1 MTSMTKYG
9 VVALALALSGVTNA
23 DLKSI
28 DDDELSGVTGQ
39 SGLTV
44 AYSGRATLGQ
54 FRFEKLGTYQ
64 VDGITMG
71 GAGVTADGSAQ
82 GLGAYF
88 DDAIATI
95 DIGPDGTLD
104 VRWEPGAGS
113 AIDWGFRANEVS
125 LISST
130 AQQVSLLSGV
140 EAWGYLRRAYRRVEP
155 TAGANGLPV
164 GSNMYTAFTVEDL
177 SSTVTPDTLGL
188 TGAYVRGTESGGQ
201 AIGGATLTSEFSRW
215 ANDGAAGFSSPLS
228 DITDGFAAMEYTYRP
243 VSAADS
249 PTGVETVAVEVHG
262 FAADIGMTSL
272 SVGQV
277 DLGVMRLDNVQVHD
291 TVLTFTP

>member
-1 MTSMTKYG
+1 MVNSKKQIVLIFISLSASVAYG
-9 VVALALALSGVTNA
+9 DLAPITDN
-23 DLKSI
+23 
-28 DDDELSGVTGQ
+28 ELSNVTGQ

-44 AYSGRATLGQ
+44 AYSGRTTLGQ
-54 FRFEKLGTYQ
+54 FRFEQLGSYQ

-104 VRWEPGAGS
+104 VRWDPGSGS
-113 AIDWGFRANEVS
+113 AIDWGFRADEVS
-125 LISST
+125 LISSK

-155 TAGANGLPV
+155 TAGANGLPL
-164 GSNMYTAFTVEDL
+164 GSNMYAAFTVEDL
-177 SSTVTPDTLGL
+177 STATAADTIGL
-188 TGAYVRGTESGGQ
+188 NGAYVRGTESGGQ

-228 DITDGFAAMEYTYRP
+228 DITDGFAAMEYTYRQ

-249 PTGVETVAVEVHG
+249 PTGVETVAIEVHG

-277 DLGVMRLDNVQVHD
+277 DLGGMRLDNVQVHD